1 MEYFD
6 RSLPSLGERELFIV
20 LGRLRLLLSGLDP
33 ALESKLLER
42 YGPYCSPF
50 DDGADALRVRL
61 RDDPRD
67 YYIEP
72 PARAELNRVLLA
84 CDGTQI
90 RYAGYRVAGW
100 FDTESGEGLLC
111 LARGD
116 YEPPHRAIENY
127 IRSAV
132 AWQAASMGGAFVHAA
147 SAFLNDRGFLF
158 YGESGAGKSTLSACN
173 RRARVVSDD
182 LSLLLPGDEGSLEL
196 IGTPFRGTYEGGEP
210 VNASHPLAAG
220 FRIIKADSA
229 VVRSIPRIQA
239 LAELVGNLTFVAD
252 SFGARPDLFAN
263 VERIFRD
270 IPLAHLHFR
279 KDESYWDAIKE
290 AGLL

>member
-1 MEYFD
+1 MAYFD
-6 RSLPSLGERELFIV
+6 RSRPPLGERELFIV
-20 LGRLRLLLSGLDP
+20 LGRLRLRISGLDP
-33 ALESKLLER
+33 ALENKLLER
-42 YGPYCSPF
+42 YAPFSARF
-50 DDGADALRVRL
+50 DDDVDALRVKL
-61 RDDPRD
+61 CDDPRD
-67 YYIEP
+67 YFIDP
-72 PARAELNRVLLA
+72 PERAELNRVLLA
-84 CDGTQI
+84 CDGERV

-100 FDTESGEGLLC
+100 FDTADGEGLLC

-147 SAFLNDRGFLF
+147 SAFLNDRGYLF

-173 RRARVVSDD
+173 SRARVVSDD
-182 LSLLLPGDEGSLEL
+182 LSLLLPAADGSLEL
-196 IGTPFRGTYEGGEP
+196 VGTPFRGTYEEGDPSNE
-210 VNASHPLAAG
+210 SHPLAAG
-220 FRIIKADSA
+220 FRIIKDDHA
-229 VVRSIPRIQA
+229 VVRTIPRIQA

-252 SFGARPDLFAN
+252 YFGARPDLFAN
-263 VERIFRD
+263 VDRIFKG

-279 KDESYWDAIKE
+279 KDDSYWDAIDE